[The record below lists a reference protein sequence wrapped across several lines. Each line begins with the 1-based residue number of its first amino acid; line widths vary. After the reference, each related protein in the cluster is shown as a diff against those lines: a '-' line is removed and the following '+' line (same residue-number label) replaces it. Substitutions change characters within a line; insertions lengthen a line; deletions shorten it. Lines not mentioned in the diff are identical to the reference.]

1 MESSRTRILDD
12 DNGDDIDAIR
22 SGNALRRKV
31 TLDPGLLDDLLNF
44 SDEDESEVEEEQL
57 SRQGSLDSIMS
68 HESRTMESPSK
79 ESSPEKTF
87 KKGHQRRHSLT
98 VCETP
103 KRIVNNEQ
111 QSGKPRKPPQLVFE
125 TQTSTISTASTE
137 GQSSDSV
144 TPTSQYSTP
153 KFEGGRS
160 PSPALD
166 ESSLAQMQER
176 LHAEFLQSVSL

>member
-1 MESSRTRILDD
+1 MHRKQTLLFSTSS
-12 DNGDDIDAIR
+12 
-22 SGNALRRKV
+22 LR
-31 TLDPGLLDDLLNF
+31 L
-44 SDEDESEVEEEQL
+44 
-57 SRQGSLDSIMS
+57 
-68 HESRTMESPSK
+68 PSK
-79 ESSPEKTF
+79 
-87 KKGHQRRHSLT
+87 
-98 VCETP
+98 
-103 KRIVNNEQ
+103 
-111 QSGKPRKPPQLVFE
+111 GKPSSSALVNTVRMCTTSSKVKSKVCKAVAQCSCQAKISLRLATQSHQERKSENE

-176 LHAEFLQSVSL
+176 LHAEFLQSVSFKQVYYLVDTVLENH